1 MLIPHTQ
8 LAPLT
13 LDELMTDYVTRD
25 GTATAD
31 GTFTTLEARKAQ
43 PLKNLER
50 EEAFITFNFEHQQVC
65 LVPRHEVPA
74 DALHDFEGVKASL
87 SAESD
92 DDEYEAKCKLAFDKL
107 YGELLDTGTFPIP
120 LGRTVQTQGVNAL
133 QVECKVALAELQDLL
148 RKHSL
153 GDYGLVAWSDKLKN
167 LEAIK
172 HKDYMLS
179 RYEVRG
185 HSLCV
190 EMMAGHSQAMV
201 RLRSEY

>member
-25 GTATAD
+25 GTAD
-31 GTFTTLEARKAQ
+31 GTFTTLEERKAQ
-43 PLKNLER
+43 LLNKLQR
-50 EEAFITFNFEHQQVC
+50 EEAFITFNYEHQQAC

-74 DALHDFEGVKASL
+74 DALSEFEAVKASL

-92 DDEYEAKCKLAFDKL
+92 DAEYEAKCKVAFEKL
-107 YGELLDTGTFPIP
+107 YGELLATGTFPIQ

-133 QVECKVALAELQDLL
+133 QVESKVALAELQDLL

-153 GDYGLVAWSDKLKN
+153 GDYGLVSWSDKLKN
-167 LEAIK
+167 LEALK

-185 HSLCV
+185 YSLCV
-190 EMMAGHSQAMV
+190 EMLAGHSQAMV
-201 RLRSEY
+201 RLPSEY